1 MNPVAHKEAGSRAEI
16 AREALRECRL
26 CPRHCGVDR
35 TAGDTGYCRLDAGLR
50 VYREVLYWGEE
61 KELNPS
67 HQVYFAGCN
76 LRCEFCAVGE
86 WNEEPQEEPKSDI
99 EEIINA
105 IERRKKEGAR
115 YLNLLGGEP
124 AVNVCGIIEL
134 LGRLDVTTKVVWNSN
149 MYYNTIVDELMAGLM
164 DVCLADFKC
173 GNNVCASRLLDSADY
188 VEVVKE
194 NILRATRH
202 SDVIVRCL
210 VLPGHIDCCAVPI
223 LEWLAEEAGGAKV
236 SLRGNYVPPAESK
249 EAPLGYLSPS
259 EFEKTQNLAKKLGLN
274 LIQ

>member
-1 MNPVAHKEAGSRAEI
+1 MDPVAHRQVDSRVEI
-16 AREALRECRL
+16 ARKALRECRL
-26 CPRHCGVDR
+26 CPRNCGVDR
-35 TAGDTGYCRLDAGLR
+35 TAGKAGYCRLDDGLR
-50 VYREVLYWGEE
+50 IYREVLYWGEE

-76 LRCEFCAVGE
+76 LRCDFCAVGE
-86 WNEEPQEEPKSDI
+86 WNENPQEAPKANVDK
-99 EEIINA
+99 IIDA
-105 IERRKKEGAR
+105 IKRRKKEGAR
-115 YLNLLGGEP
+115 NLNLLGGEP

-134 LGRLDVTTKVVWNSN
+134 LGRLDVTTTVVWNSN

-173 GNNVCASRLLDSADY
+173 GNSECARRLLDSADY

-194 NILRATRH
+194 NILRATKH

-210 VLPGHIDCCAVPI
+210 VLPGHIDCCVAPI
-223 LEWLAEEAGGAKV
+223 LEWLAEETGGVKV
-236 SLRGNYVPPAESK
+236 SLRGNYVPPAEAK
-249 EAPLGYLSPS
+249 EAPLEYLSPA